1 MCVKKIKKNQTLLF
15 VFLLMPM
22 ISQADYCSDMK
33 ERYWKCVRSS
43 MTNEKCADGDNISIP
58 SECLNAG
65 AASQKSSNSSPS
77 EAPKW
82 DFLKPK
88 KEPKSVVVAESKP
101 QKSVQII
108 NIKSLNN
115 KKYLENEDDVN
126 QFVTNLNQALLNA
139 IKDGKKVRLQYQ

>member
-1 MCVKKIKKNQTLLF
+1 M
-15 VFLLMPM
+15 FLLIPSL
-22 ISQADYCSDMK
+22 SQADYCSDMK

-65 AASQKSSNSSPS
+65 AASQKNGNSSPS
-77 EAPKW
+77 EAAPKW

-88 KEPKSVVVAESKP
+88 KEPKSVVVTESKP
-101 QKSVQII
+101 QKSVQIV

-115 KKYLENEDDVN
+115 KKYLENEDDIN
-126 QFVTNLNQALLNA
+126 QFVTNLNQTLLNA